1 MIISDNVPMAAV
13 RSPTERFFFYGS
25 GPSASLSEPTKWATY
40 VVFYNERVEGLEER
54 SEGGTE
60 GGRESG
66 NEIPSGSDKHRVVF
80 RGFFRCFLGF
90 VLIRILLADGFLLE
104 DGGGQ

>member
-1 MIISDNVPMAAV
+1 MYRWPRYGHRRSDSSSTD
-13 RSPTERFFFYGS
+13 RQLLYQSQ
-25 GPSASLSEPTKWATY
+25 PSKPTY
-40 VVFYNERVEGLEER
+40 VVFHNERVEGLEER

-60 GGRESG
+60 GGSESG
-66 NEIPSGSDKHRVVF
+66 NEIPSGSDEHRVVF
-80 RGFFRCFLGF
+80 CSFFRGFLVL